1 MNFNLSEGLFPGSPV
16 RSMPLRWII
25 IFFLIIISS
34 NAIFSATL
42 TLKNGKVLQGKVVNQ
57 TRTDVQMEVGGKV
70 LTIPKT
76 EIQELRLKDEPK
88 QEPKKVETPKTI
100 EQAQVKEEPI
110 QPGKQ
115 RWWQKP
121 RWNYP
126 LSSAVLPGWG
136 LWKADKKWQGV
147 VTFAAVLGLAYYS
160 TKTNSEFHSAKA
172 AYQNKVYEYLVI
184 SQNDSSL
191 NQPSATLVRVLVGSA
206 YSGGA
211 FNHYRDASTH
221 SNDALIA
228 FGVAYGLQILY
239 SYYLGVQKEKLLAGD
254 PNPEGIRF
262 SVSPTYR
269 PFALGGNTLGWNSE
283 LAYAWKF

>member
-1 MNFNLSEGLFPGSPV
+1 MNFNLSEGLFPGNTAPFMLLS
-16 RSMPLRWII
+16 RII
-25 IFFLIIISS
+25 IFFLIFLSS
-34 NAIFSATL
+34 SAIFGATL

-88 QEPKKVETPKTI
+88 QEPKKVEIPKTV

-126 LSSAVLPGWG
+126 LSSAVVPGWG

-147 VTFAAVLGLAYYS
+147 ATFAAVIGLAYYS
-160 TKTNSEFHSAKA
+160 TKTNGEFHSAKA

-184 SQNDSSL
+184 SQNDPSL
-191 NQPSATLVRVLVGSA
+191 NPPSATLIRVLVGSA

-211 FNHYRDASTH
+211 FKHYQSASTL
-221 SNDALIA
+221 SNDALLA
-228 FGVAYGLQILY
+228 FGVVYGLQILY

-262 SVSPTYR
+262 SVSPSYR
-269 PFALGGNTLGWNSE
+269 TFAPGGNALGWNTE
-283 LAYAWKF
+283 LAYSWKF